1 VGHEPQDPDTVPGD
15 PTDGPHLEL
24 DQLLTQLIDRAQ
36 DVRAAHNRLRG
47 LLRANRAV
55 IGDLALSTVLR
66 HIVEAACELVN
77 APYGALGVIRP
88 DGSGLEEFIHVG
100 MDANA
105 VAQIGHLPEG
115 KGLLGALIDDPRP
128 IRLRDIRDDPRSV
141 GFPAH
146 HPPMTGFLGVPIR
159 VRDEVFGN
167 LYLASLTKGDFSAE
181 DEELVSALAATA
193 GVAIE
198 NARLFEESK
207 HRQEWLEASTDVTRQ
222 LLTVQGDDALRLVG
236 QRVAQLSEADIVTV
250 VLPTENKQELR
261 VAVAVG
267 ADSDKVAGFSY
278 PIGNTFTEEVLQ
290 TGKAA
295 VIEDA
300 SDPRTHGDRTVML
313 SQALPVGPVMVLPLA
328 GAEGVKGALVVGRN
342 RGRRIFTGADVDMAT
357 NFAYQASV
365 ALELADGRRDAQRM
379 ELFEDRARIARDLH
393 DHVIQQLFA
402 SGMTL
407 QGAALASGDSPAVEL
422 IERVVD
428 NIDDAIKQIR
438 TSIFQLRPHTM
449 LGAGLRAGVLDV
461 VAEVTPSLGHD
472 PHVHFVGPVD
482 AVSSE
487 ELATEV
493 AAVVR
498 ESLTN
503 VAKHAQADRTEVAV
517 SVSGK
522 VLTVTVEDNGVGLG
536 ATTRRSGLDNL
547 RHRAESRSGTFQAET
562 GEGGTGTR
570 VTWQVPLR

>member
-1 VGHEPQDPDTVPGD
+1 MESDGNVPETTSVGEPTE
-15 PTDGPHLEL
+15 GPRLEL

-36 DVRAAHNRLRG
+36 DVRSAQHRLRA
-47 LLRANRAV
+47 LLRANRAI
-55 IGDLALSTVLR
+55 IGDLALSVVLR
-66 HIVEAACELVN
+66 RIVEAACELVK

-100 MDANA
+100 MDSNA
-105 VAQIGHLPEG
+105 VELIGHLPEG

-128 IRLRDIRDDPRSV
+128 IRLRDIRDDVRSV
-141 GFPAH
+141 GFPEH
-146 HPPMTGFLGVPIR
+146 HPPMRGFLGVPIR

-167 LYLASLTKGDFSAE
+167 LYLASLTEGEFSVE

-198 NARLFEESK
+198 NARLYEEAK
-207 HRQEWLEASTDVTRQ
+207 QRQEWLQASTDVTRQ
-222 LLTVQGDDALRLVG
+222 LLTAPSDDALRLVA
-236 QRVAQLSEADIVTV
+236 QRVADLADADVVTV
-250 VLPTENKQELR
+250 LLPKERTLE

-267 ADSDKVAGFSY
+267 LKADRLAGSAY
-278 PIGNTFTEEVLQ
+278 PIEGTWGELVLES
-290 TGKAA
+290 GKPI
-295 VIEDA
+295 VVDDA
-300 SDPRTHGDRTVML
+300 SDVDESARTLVF
-313 SQALPVGPVMVLPLA
+313 SQILTIGPVMVLPLA
-328 GAEGVKGALVVGRN
+328 GAAGIRGVLTVGRTK
-342 RGRRIFTGADVDMAT
+342 GRRAFGAADMDMAT
-357 NFAYQASV
+357 TFTYHASV

-407 QGAALASGDSPAVEL
+407 QGAAVAAGDSPAVEL

-449 LGAGLRAGVLDV
+449 LGAGLRAGVLEV
-461 VAEVTPSLGHD
+461 VAEVSPSLGHD
-472 PHVHFVGPVD
+472 PHVHFSGPVD
-482 AVSSE
+482 AVSSDD
-487 ELATEV
+487 LATEV

-503 VAKHAQADRTEVAV
+503 IAKHAQAERAEVAV
-517 SVSGK
+517 SAAGK
-522 VLTVTVEDNGVGLG
+522 TLTVTVEDNGVGIG
-536 ATTRRSGLDNL
+536 TSTRRSGLDNL
-547 RHRAESRSGTFQAET
+547 RERAESRSGTFQVEI
-562 GEGGTGTR
+562 GDGGAGTCI
-570 VTWQVPLR
+570 TWQVPLR

>member
-1 VGHEPQDPDTVPGD
+1 M
-15 PTDGPHLEL
+15 PHLEL

-36 DVRAAHNRLRG
+36 DVKAAQDRLRG
-47 LLRANRAV
+47 LLRANRAI
-55 IGDLALSTVLR
+55 IGDLGLSTVLR
-66 HIVEAACELVN
+66 RIVEAACELVD

-105 VAQIGHLPEG
+105 VEVIGHLPEG

-128 IRLRDIRDDPRSV
+128 IRLRDMRDDARSV

-146 HPPMTGFLGVPIR
+146 HPPMRGFLGVPVR

-167 LYLASLTKGDFSAE
+167 LYLASLTEANFSVE

-198 NARLFEESK
+198 NARLYEEANR
-207 HRQEWLEASTDVTRQ
+207 RQAWLQASTDVTRQ
-222 LLTVQGDDALRLVG
+222 LLTAPGDDGLRLVA
-236 QRVAQLSEADIVTV
+236 QRVAELADADVVTI
-250 VLPTENKQELR
+250 VLPKDGRLQ

-267 ADSDKVAGFSY
+267 LEADRLTGSTY
-278 PIGNTFTEEVLQ
+278 PIENTLSEMVLESGQ
-290 TGKAA
+290 PT
-295 VIEDA
+295 VVEDA
-300 SDPRTHGDRTVML
+300 SDVDENARTLVL
-313 SQALPVGPVMVLPLA
+313 SQIVVVGPVMVLPLA
-328 GAEGVKGALVVGRN
+328 GAEGVTGVLMVGRS
-342 RGRRIFTGADVDMAT
+342 RGRHTFGAADVDMAT
-357 NFAYQASV
+357 TFAYHASV

-407 QGAALASGDSPAVEL
+407 QGAAVAAGDSPAVEL

-449 LGAGLRAGVLDV
+449 LGTGLRAGVLDV

-472 PHVHFVGPVD
+472 PHVHFSGPVD

-487 ELATEV
+487 DLASEV

-503 VAKHAQADRTEVAV
+503 IAKHAEADRAEVAV
-517 SVSGK
+517 SVTGK
-522 VLTVTVEDNGVGLG
+522 TLTVTVEDNGVGIG
-536 ATTRRSGLDNL
+536 PATRRSGLDNL
-547 RHRAESRSGTFQAET
+547 RQRAESRAGTFQAAA
-562 GEGGTGTR
+562 GEDGTGTR
-570 VTWQVPLR
+570 LTWQVQLR